1 MTLEGIVIE
10 QTLNAS
16 IDRIWQAL
24 TESAQAGTWFSAKA
38 NIWPERGGAYD
49 VFWDPAHPD
58 RDSTLGC
65 RVTFIQPQQWLGFTW
80 RGPSL
85 YDDLM
90 NENAS
95 PPSPP
100 THVTVQFE
108 SQRHQTVVR
117 VTHTGW
123 GAGQRWNE
131 ARNWHIRAWASVIQ
145 NLMAFLEGHELPFN
159 WIKMRQGKP
168 KA

>member
-1 MTLEGIVIE
+1 MTLGGIVIE
-10 QTLNAS
+10 QTLTAS
-16 IDRIWQAL
+16 IDRIWRAW
-24 TESAQAGTWFSAKA
+24 TESAQAGTWFAAKA
-38 NIWPERGGAYD
+38 NIWPERGGAYEL
-49 VFWDPAHPD
+49 FWDPAHPD

-95 PPSPP
+95 PPPSP

-108 SQRHQTVVR
+108 SQGHQTVVR

-123 GAGQRWNE
+123 GAGQRWME

-145 NLMAFLEGHELPFN
+145 NLMPFLEGHELPFN
-159 WIKMRQGKP
+159 WIKMRLGKL